1 MYIAAARRV
10 AKILVQGLRRYGLSV
25 SRQPTKIKVTRLFQ
39 LAAIGETRMRLKLP
53 LLRTRY
59 VPPARAP
66 ILRYGVAVLSIILAL
81 IPALLL
87 SDVVE
92 SRLVVFA
99 VAIMVSAWYGGWK
112 PGVVATLFALTVS
125 AYFSLAAARV
135 PADYRKA
142 IIHLTLFVFVA
153 LLICWFNAALR
164 SAQEGLRRSESNFR
178 SLVTNAPCGIC
189 RCDSTGIL
197 LDVNPGLV
205 TILGYAASSE
215 LLGRNLANLY
225 ADSQQWFILA
235 DYFRSLQLFHG
246 LVAEWVRK
254 DGSSVMV
261 RLSGRA
267 MSGEHNAIFS
277 ELFAEDVTERRGL
290 EQQLRQAQKMEAVGR
305 LAGGIAHDFN
315 NLLMVI
321 SGYCEFLL
329 ERIGSEPALRGPV
342 QEIAKAGERATS
354 LTRQLLAFSRKQLL
368 APKVVDLN
376 AIVTENL
383 KMLTR
388 IIGEDIDLVMD
399 RGGGIGPVKADPG
412 QIEQVIMNLAVN
424 ARDAM
429 PHGGKLTIETANVT
443 LDQEYARLHAPV
455 VPGEYVMLAI
465 RDTGMGMDAETQS
478 HIFEPFFT
486 TKGLK
491 GTGLGLSTVYGII
504 QQSGGYIWVFS
515 EAGKGTSFKIYLPR
529 VSASGKAI
537 AAEPAVADAKP
548 EQAVETILL
557 VEDASKLRRLT
568 RQYLENQGYTV
579 LEAADGAAAIE
590 VSNAHPGPIHLLLTD
605 VIMPGMNGRELAYRI
620 SSLRPE
626 TKVLYMSGYTEKAV
640 GHNAMLDAGITLL
653 QKPFTL
659 PALKTKVREVLD
671 TAFPQ
676 GISMSARLTG
686 QTQIRVREKLSFP
699 FRAQR
704 FNLHLPLKYRLV
716 GEGDWRKGTTE
727 NISRSGMLFQAEEM
741 IPPNAM
747 LEINLVLPAEIAGLS
762 AAEVVCRG
770 EVVRA
775 LEPEQPATNPAL
787 AAKILQYHFQH
798 GSQQPQA

>member
-1 MYIAAARRV
+1 
-10 AKILVQGLRRYGLSV
+10 
-25 SRQPTKIKVTRLFQ
+25 
-39 LAAIGETRMRLKLP
+39 MRLKLS
-53 LLRTRY
+53 LLRRRY
-59 VPPARAP
+59 IPPARAP

-81 IPALLL
+81 IPALLI

-112 PGVVATLFALTVS
+112 PGLAATSFALTVS

-164 SAQEGLRRSESNFR
+164 SAQEGLRYSESNLR
-178 SLVTNAPCGIC
+178 SLVTNAPYGIC

-197 LDVNPGLV
+197 LDVNPAMV
-205 TILGYAASSE
+205 TTLGYALSSE
-215 LLGRNLANLY
+215 LIGRNLANLY
-225 ADSQQWFILA
+225 EDTEQWFDLA
-235 DYFRSLQLFHG
+235 DYLRSLTRFQG
-246 LVAEWVRK
+246 LVAEWARK
-254 DGSSVMV
+254 DGSSVIV

-267 MSGEHNAIFS
+267 IRGEHNAIFF
-277 ELFAEDVTERRGL
+277 ELFTEDVTEHRAL

-329 ERIGSEPALRGPV
+329 ERIGSDAALRGSV
-342 QEIAKAGERATS
+342 QEIANAGDRAAA
-354 LTRQLLAFSRKQLL
+354 LIRQLLAFSRKQML
-368 APKVVDLN
+368 APTVVNLN

-388 IIGEDIDLVMD
+388 MIGEDIELIMVPGAEI
-399 RGGGIGPVKADPG
+399 GGARADPG

-429 PHGGKLTIETANVT
+429 PQGGKLIIETANVT
-443 LDQEYARLHAPV
+443 LDEEYARLHVPV
-455 VPGEYVMLAI
+455 TPGEYVMLSI
-465 RDTGMGMDAETQS
+465 IDTGVGIDAETQL

-504 QQSGGYIWVFS
+504 KQSGGYIWVYS
-515 EAGKGTSFKIYLPR
+515 ELGKGTSFKIYLPR
-529 VSASGKAI
+529 VSATGEATAVPPPVAI
-537 AAEPAVADAKP
+537 ANPAVATTKCEHAL
-548 EQAVETILL
+548 ETILL
-557 VEDASKLRRLT
+557 VEDETNLRRLVH
-568 RQYLENQGYTV
+568 QYLEQQGYTV
-579 LEAADGAAAIE
+579 LEAAEGAAAIE
-590 VSNAHPGPIHLLLTD
+590 VSNSHLGPIHLLLTD
-605 VIMPGMNGRELAYRI
+605 VILPGMNGRELAHHLYK
-620 SSLRPE
+620 LRPE
-626 TKVLYMSGYTEKAV
+626 TRVLYMSGYSE
-640 GHNAMLDAGITLL
+640 NAIAHDGILEEGITLL

-659 PALKTKVREVLD
+659 PALKAK
-671 TAFPQ
+671 
-676 GISMSARLTG
+676 
-686 QTQIRVREKLSFP
+686 VREKLSRLS
-699 FRAQR
+699 RAQR
-704 FNLHLPLKYRLV
+704 FNLNLPLKYRLV
-716 GEGDWRKGTTE
+716 GEGNWRKGTTE
-727 NISRSGMLFQAEEM
+727 NISRSGMLFRAEE
-741 IPPNAM
+741 IVSPHAM
-747 LEINLVLPAEIAGLS
+747 LEISIVLPVEIAGLS

-775 LEPEQPATNPAL
+775 LEPKQPRMCPAL

-798 GSQQPQA
+798 GSQQAQG